1 MVNKCCY
8 VSASVGQVSE
18 LMQQRQQSGCTTPLF
33 APLCQFL
40 SFTFC
45 PIIFHDFQKAPHI
58 THTHTYTHTPM
69 HMHAG
74 THPTLF
80 QEYWGFTSWFWSHL
94 TCLTGLLKETVRE
107 SKTTQNL
114 FVQSNFCISLIDRQV
129 HSVGCLFTSLCSLIK
144 HLN

>member
-58 THTHTYTHTPM
+58 THTHTYTHT
-69 HMHAG
+69 HADARRHTSHSFPG
-74 THPTLF
+74 ILGLHFLVLESFDLSDRTVKGDSQRKQNDTELVCPIKFLYFSDRPTSS
-80 QEYWGFTSWFWSHL
+80 QR
-94 TCLTGLLKETVRE
+94 GLL
-107 SKTTQNL
+107 
-114 FVQSNFCISLIDRQV
+114 V
-129 HSVGCLFTSLCSLIK
+129 HLPLLSHQTP
-144 HLN
+144 